1 MISLFYVVVNEGG
14 ITSHVDNCISDEE
27 MVITNTIG
35 KQKDDMLSSETEHDV
50 QLPEN
55 VHMLTLSDDQVG
67 NETYMPTAEV
77 R

>member
-1 MISLFYVVVNEGG
+1 MNEGG
-14 ITSHVDNCISDEE
+14 ITSHVDNFIIDEE
-27 MVITNTIG
+27 MVANTIG
-35 KQKDDMLSSETEHDV
+35 KQKDDMWANETEPDA

-55 VHMLTLSDDQVG
+55 VNILTLSGDLVG

>member
-14 ITSHVDNCISDEE
+14 ITSHVDNFIIDEE
-27 MVITNTIG
+27 MVANTIG
-35 KQKDDMLSSETEHDV
+35 KQKDDMWANETEHDA

-55 VHMLTLSDDQVG
+55 VNILTLSGDLVG